1 MAAARG
7 IAHQQLLDIV
17 SKHQPHLPRQQ
28 AALEELFHHGRHA
41 VFGITSTALQPSN
54 VVKRRAAERFL
65 SRRVEAVRRSA
76 RSRQEASKDIA
87 TMLSGAAQQRRMDR
101 LAEEQPEEL
110 RRLEAQIR
118 ADDKTRAKATAPRR
132 RQVALLRRE
141 GGQQGPR
148 GGRQGMGGEEE
159 ALLREE
165 LRLAFDIIDVD
176 GSGAFL

>member
-1 MAAARG
+1 
-7 IAHQQLLDIV
+7 
-17 SKHQPHLPRQQ
+17 
-28 AALEELFHHGRHA
+28 
-41 VFGITSTALQPSN
+41 
-54 VVKRRAAERFL
+54 
-65 SRRVEAVRRSA
+65 
-76 RSRQEASKDIA
+76 
-87 TMLSGAAQQRRMDR
+87 MLSGAAQQRRMDR